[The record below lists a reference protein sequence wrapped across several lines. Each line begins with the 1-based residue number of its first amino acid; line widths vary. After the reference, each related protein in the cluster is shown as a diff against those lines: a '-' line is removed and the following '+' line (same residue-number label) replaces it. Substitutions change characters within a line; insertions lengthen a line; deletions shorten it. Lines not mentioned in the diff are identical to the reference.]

1 MEGRV
6 GQIFG
11 NKMASFKQKQA
22 KKIYGG
28 FTNSPK
34 NYEEYKKFASSR
46 TSNPESI
53 YTKEQFYRLNTR
65 YRRKL
70 DL

>member
-1 MEGRV
+1 VE
-6 GQIFG
+6 IK
-11 NKMASFKQKQA
+11 KMAFKIKQA
-22 KKIYGG
+22 KENRGG

-46 TSNPESI
+46 TSNPENI

-65 YRRKL
+65 YRGKL